1 MRLDMYH
8 TKVLKALESED
19 YISVRRRVL
28 RQLVESLIYEGIITP
43 VRIEKE
49 EQILFIIQ
57 GLDEE
62 DKSVTYKCYG
72 RERMTFGRIS
82 LDSLIVR
89 DQDEQQEIQSV
100 SQFLEEVFRV
110 ASVEQAKLD
119 SFMHEL
125 EQTIFK
131 DTIAQYERNNKKEY
145 TQKSYDEF
153 ESHLI
158 DVPSISP

>member
-1 MRLDMYH
+1 MRVDMYH

-62 DKSVTYKCYG
+62 EKSVTYKCYG
-72 RERMTFGRIS
+72 RERMTFGR
-82 LDSLIVR
+82 
-89 DQDEQQEIQSV
+89 
-100 SQFLEEVFRV
+100 
-110 ASVEQAKLD
+110 
-119 SFMHEL
+119 
-125 EQTIFK
+125 
-131 DTIAQYERNNKKEY
+131 
-145 TQKSYDEF
+145 
-153 ESHLI
+153 
-158 DVPSISP
+158 